1 MKKRSFSIL
10 CLFVIF
16 FTMLTTQPAMAQ
28 EEFEDDVE
36 DVPAAPIND
45 YILVGVLA
53 GGLLGLS
60 KMQRGPASQQ

>member
-1 MKKRSFSIL
+1 
-10 CLFVIF
+10 
-16 FTMLTTQPAMAQ
+16 MLTTQPAMAQ